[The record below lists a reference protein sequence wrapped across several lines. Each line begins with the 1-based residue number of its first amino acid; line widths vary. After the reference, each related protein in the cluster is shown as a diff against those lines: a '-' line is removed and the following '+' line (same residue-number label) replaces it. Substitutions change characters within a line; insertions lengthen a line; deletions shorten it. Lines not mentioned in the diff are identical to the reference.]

1 MKWGNWAKSKLHR
14 VIIDVAL
21 RKPFFL
27 YGCNIRYGT
36 ADSPR
41 LIIPARLLTKGI
53 TKVSNDHS
61 LDKIWRSTG
70 APALYFVFN
79 LSEETHL

>member
-36 ADSPR
+36 ADSPNQ
-41 LIIPARLLTKGI
+41 IIGSGTMDRVATLTI
-53 TKVSNDHS
+53 T
-61 LDKIWRSTG
+61 
-70 APALYFVFN
+70 
-79 LSEETHL
+79 

>member
-36 ADSPR
+36 ADSP
-41 LIIPARLLTKGI
+41 IPDPI
-53 TKVSNDHS
+53 QYM
-61 LDKIWRSTG
+61 I
-70 APALYFVFN
+70 VF
-79 LSEETHL
+79 EKFDCCMKF